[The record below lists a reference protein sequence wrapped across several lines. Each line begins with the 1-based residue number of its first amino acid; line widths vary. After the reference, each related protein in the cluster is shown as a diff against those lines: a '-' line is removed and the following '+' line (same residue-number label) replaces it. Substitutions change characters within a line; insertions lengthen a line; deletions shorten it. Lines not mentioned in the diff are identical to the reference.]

1 MADFID
7 NNLMRFYETLVGHF
21 GPQRWWPGDSPF
33 EVIVGAVLTQN
44 TNWGNVEK
52 AINNLKAADVL
63 DCGKI
68 DKMSHEELAPLI
80 RPAGYFNVK
89 SRRLKHLIHFLQ
101 SRYEGCLEV
110 LADQPVDM
118 VREELLS
125 VKGVGRETADSIIL
139 YALEKLTFVVD
150 AYTHRI
156 LARHLCIAPESDY
169 DEIKE
174 YCEDQLPSDIAVYN
188 ECHALF
194 VRLGKEYC
202 KPRPKCDNCPLAQF
216 EHCIDPDQ

>member
-7 NNLMRFYETLVGHF
+7 NNMMNFYEALLGHF
-21 GPQRWWPGDSPF
+21 GPQHWWPGSSPF

-80 RPAGYFNVK
+80 RPAGYFNIK
-89 SRRLKHLIHFLQ
+89 ARRLKNLIHFLQ
-101 SRYEGCLEV
+101 NRYEGSLEA

-118 VREELLS
+118 LREELLS

-139 YALEKLTFVVD
+139 YALSKLTFVVD

-174 YCEDQLPSDIAVYN
+174 YCQDQLPPDIAIYN

-194 VRLGKEYC
+194 VRLGKEHC
-202 KPRPKCDNCPLAQF
+202 KPRPKCDNCPLAKF
-216 EHCIDPDQ
+216 EYCIDPDQ